1 MTFGGSFLTTRKD
14 VQGRQSDCVLAPRG
28 PAPPLAPLPG
38 GTRSSACSRPQV
50 HPRPRAEPVTG
61 CYPSSGA
68 LSADEAEGRATP
80 KITLSTTPALS
91 KDSTAPSCRGSPRV
105 CTVSSTPQPCLSP
118 GLPTASL
125 RAGGVIPERGVQQHV
140 SHGPFTF
147 DHGWQSHS
155 GVAAASERLRCRE
168 SWRRVRGESRESM
181 PSLQLCVGA
190 I

>member
-1 MTFGGSFLTTRKD
+1 MRPHPLADSGRMTFGGSFLTTRKD

-38 GTRSSACSRPQV
+38 GTRSSACSRHRV

-125 RAGGVIPERGVQQHV
+125 RAGGVIPERGVRWMSL
-140 SHGPFTF
+140 SHPQPHTHKHKHQFTT
-147 DHGWQSHS
+147 HLSSQP
-155 GVAAASERLRCRE
+155 R
-168 SWRRVRGESRESM
+168 
-181 PSLQLCVGA
+181 
-190 I
+190 